1 MNASDIIDKLGG
13 TVQVSKLCEIKPQS
27 VSEWRH
33 KGIPRVQERFLRLLR
48 PDVFGVPT
56 KAGRKSRRKAA

>member
-1 MNASDIIDKLGG
+1 MA
-13 TVQVSKLCEIKPQS
+13 VSKLCEIKPQS

-48 PDVFGVPT
+48 PDVFGAKRKG
-56 KAGRKSRRKAA
+56 KAK

>member
-48 PDVFGVPT
+48 PDVFGANRKG
-56 KAGRKSRRKAA
+56 KAK